1 MIGTTLIVGVIV
13 MKWVPKDIDMYLG
26 AKEYVDTVVLP
37 LLPVSF
43 DDDIKQA
50 ASMTEFISLLSVQL
64 ERQFKGRLLM
74 LPGYTYLKNSPND
87 KLLADVEQWTSE
99 FKEKGFQHVFFVTS
113 DSDWKTREDK
123 LEGSLIW
130 LPFLPLEH
138 MDDNYR
144 NSVLEDQVKQMI
156 NLFINKWQNNE

>member
-1 MIGTTLIVGVIV
+1 
-13 MKWVPKDIDMYLG
+13 MKWVAKDIDMYLG

-43 DDDIKQA
+43 EDDIKQT

-74 LPGYTYLKNSPND
+74 LPGFTYMKNNSDD
-87 KLLADVEQWTSE
+87 KLLEYVKEWEIEFSRQE
-99 FKEKGFQHVFFVTS
+99 FKHIFYITS

-123 LEGSLIW
+123 IEGSLIW
-130 LPFLPLEH
+130 LPYLPLEH
-138 MDDNYR
+138 MDQNYR
-144 NSVLEDQVKQMI
+144 SSILEDQMKQMI
-156 NLFINKWQNNE
+156 NLFIKKWQGDEQR